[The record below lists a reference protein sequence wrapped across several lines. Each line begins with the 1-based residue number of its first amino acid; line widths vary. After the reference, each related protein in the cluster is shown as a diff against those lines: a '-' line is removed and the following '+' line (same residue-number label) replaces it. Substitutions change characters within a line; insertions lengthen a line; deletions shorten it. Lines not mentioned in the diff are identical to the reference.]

1 MMKNVLIALSI
12 TGLSFASVNAM
23 AGEDFAALDTDQSGT
38 ISMSEAQA
46 HTALA
51 EQFKELD
58 ADANGELSETEL
70 ANFRG

>member
-1 MMKNVLIALSI
+1 MKNLLVAVSLA
-12 TGLSFASVNAM
+12 GLSMASVNAM
-23 AGEDFAALDTDQSGT
+23 AGDDFAKYDADGSGT

-58 ADANGELSETEL
+58 ADANGELSETEF
-70 ANFRG
+70 ANFKG

>member
-1 MMKNVLIALSI
+1 MKNVLIALSI

-51 EQFKELD
+51 EQFKALD
-58 ADANGELSETEL
+58 
-70 ANFRG
+70 